1 MPPLSALRPDSVDEK
16 KVWPQHGAPP
26 NEYRRDCGS
35 QHVSNNLDSR
45 RRKETSDV
53 SGWGVNGDAYALT
66 GEENVGQKEVRFEMR
81 HEDDDRE
88 EMILSQ

>member
-1 MPPLSALRPDSVDEK
+1 MKKKSGLSTEPLQTNTAVIAEANMCRITSIVGEGRK
-16 KVWPQHGAPP
+16 HQTF
-26 NEYRRDCGS
+26 RDG
-35 QHVSNNLDSR
+35 
-45 RRKETSDV
+45 
-53 SGWGVNGDAYALT
+53 GVNGDGYALT